1 MLINSARLIN
11 FPILSLHVGS
21 EIARISEIIID
32 PNSLKLI
39 AFRLESPL
47 IRDEVGDIL
56 PLNSVRE
63 FSRHGFIIDSI
74 DEFISEDEVIS
85 IKKII
90 DLRFALPGL
99 KVITKKKSKLGK
111 VSSFTLNTSTWEVQ
125 QIIVQRP
132 VMKSFLD
139 PELTISRQSIIEVD
153 DYRIIVKDEHETT
166 KEKSTADAPA
176 DFIPS
181 FINPFRKP
189 DFAPEA
195 KTDE

>member
-153 DYRIIVKDEHETT
+153 DYRIIVKDEH
-166 KEKSTADAPA
+166 
-176 DFIPS
+176 
-181 FINPFRKP
+181 
-189 DFAPEA
+189 
-195 KTDE
+195 